1 MENSFGIV
9 KFYPGFRRAMCWDD
23 NEVSFPIYQR
33 PSKRLHATAQVR
45 CLFEGLK
52 YIQGSFQ

>member
-1 MENSFGIV
+1 
-9 KFYPGFRRAMCWDD
+9 MCWDD